1 MPLTRRYSP
10 EHPPNENCL
19 FGMDFSF
26 VLAPNVA
33 IVKGQLDIL
42 VNEAP
47 PVATTDWTKGDVQIE
62 GSFVYARLTGGV
74 EGVDYQ
80 IRWTVWDSDGNTFQR
95 TALVLCAL
103 TS

>member
-1 MPLTRRYSP
+1 
-10 EHPPNENCL
+10 
-19 FGMDFSF
+19 MDFSF

-33 IVKGQLDIL
+33 ILAAELDIL

-47 PVATTDWTKGDVQIE
+47 PVATTDWQIGPVQIE
-62 GSFVYARLTGGV
+62 GPFVYARLTGGV

-80 IRWTVWDSDGNTFQR
+80 IRWTVHDSEGNTFQR

>member
-26 VLAPNVA
+26 VLAPGAA
-33 IVKGQLDIL
+33 IVSGQLDIL

-47 PVATTDWTKGDVQIE
+47 PVATTDWTAGDVQIE
-62 GSFVYARLTGGV
+62 GSFVYARLTGGI

-80 IRWTVWDSDGNTFQR
+80 IRWTITDSDGNTFQR